1 MKRLVC
7 MVVCIF
13 MLAGFLLTGCG
24 KTPEPTGEQS
34 TPTVEATPE
43 PTKEAATNT
52 PEGKKEFADK
62 NLNIAV
68 FEGGFGRAY
77 WDAVAASFEK
87 DYPGVKVNI
96 TSSPKI
102 AEMVKPQFLAGN
114 PPDFYYTTD
123 VSSYAADG
131 ALLDLTD
138 VFDSKALDQDVP
150 LKDVITDG
158 FLDVCKPMGDGKI
171 FYGPSDEA
179 IMGIWYNKT
188 YFESKGWTAPKTWDE
203 FFALGE
209 KAKAEGKA
217 LFTYQG
223 IYPSYNEMIL
233 YPTLASIAGTDAL
246 KKIQTYA
253 EGAWLDENVKKAMGV
268 FYDIAQK
275 GYLLDGT
282 TGMNHTQAQTEFL
295 KGNALFCPNGTWFA
309 SEMKDVIPQEGF
321 SFGFIAPPAFNAGDQ
336 QYALAGTSFYLIPS
350 QAKNPELAKEFLKY
364 QYTQA
369 SARLNSENTQA
380 ITCIKGAVELAK
392 PYIEPSI
399 YEAFKAYDNGVKP
412 IMMSWAAVA
421 ASSVKPGD
429 AIWNPLTA
437 VSNKQSTVD
446 QWVEKIEK
454 SMATL
459 RDDIA
464 AAQ

>member
-1 MKRLVC
+1 MKRLICLAVC
-7 MVVCIF
+7 VF
-13 MLAGFLLTGCG
+13 MLTGLILTGCG
-24 KTPEPTGEQS
+24 TSASKEGENSAVVESTQKPTQA
-34 TPTVEATPE
+34 EAT
-43 PTKEAATNT
+43 TTSD
-52 PEGKKEFADK
+52 GKKEFTNK

-68 FEGGFGRAY
+68 VEAGFGRAY

-102 AEMVKPQFLAGN
+102 ADTVKPLFLAGN

-123 VSSYAADG
+123 VSSYASDG
-131 ALLDLTD
+131 ALMDLTD
-138 VFDSKALDQDVP
+138 VFEGKALDKDVP
-150 LKDVITDG
+150 LKDVIADG

-179 IMGIWYNKT
+179 IMGLWYNKT

-203 FFALGE
+203 FMALGE

-223 IYPSYNEMIL
+223 IYPSYNEMVLI
-233 YPTLASIAGTDAL
+233 PSIASIAGTDAL

-253 EGAWLDENVKKAMGV
+253 EGAWKDEKVKKAMSI
-268 FYDIAQK
+268 YYEMAQK
-275 GYLLDGT
+275 GYILKGT

-309 SEMKDVIPQEGF
+309 AEMKDVIPTEGF
-321 SFGFIAPPAFNAGDQ
+321 SFGFIAPPVFNAGDQ
-336 QYALAGTSFYLIPS
+336 QYAQAGTSYYVIP
-350 QAKNPELAKEFLKY
+350 AKGKNPELAKEFLRY
-364 QYTQA
+364 QYTEA
-369 SARLNSENTQA
+369 SAKLNSEKTQA
-380 ITCIKGAVELAK
+380 VTCIKGAVEFAK
-392 PYIEPSI
+392 PYVDSSI
-399 YEAFKAYDNGVKP
+399 YEAFKTYDQGVKP
-412 IMMSWAAVA
+412 VMMSWAAVA

-446 QWVEKIEK
+446 QWSEKIEK
-454 SMATL
+454 AMATL
-459 RDDIA
+459 REDIA
-464 AAQ
+464 AAK